1 MIHIHRAGL
10 VVALQARER
19 LQAREMLLTLQ
30 ARESLLFFHRLK
42 ASVIV
47 FNLGE
52 TTSGTRDVANSP
64 VRPVYWYKSTNT
76 DAETATCRA
85 VGAESLQAM
94 I

>member
-1 MIHIHRAGL
+1 
-10 VVALQARER
+10 
-19 LQAREMLLTLQ
+19 MLRSLQ

-52 TTSGTRDVANSP
+52 TTSGTQI
-64 VRPVYWYKSTNT
+64 
-76 DAETATCRA
+76 TCFTGTKVQILTQKLPLVA
-85 VGAESLQAM
+85 VGGESLQAM